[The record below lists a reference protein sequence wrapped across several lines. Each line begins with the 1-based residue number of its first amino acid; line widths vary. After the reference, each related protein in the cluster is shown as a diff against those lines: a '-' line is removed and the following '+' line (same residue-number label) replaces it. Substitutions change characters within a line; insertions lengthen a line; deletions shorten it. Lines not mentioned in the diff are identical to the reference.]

1 MQGRRGNDEE
11 TLDMSVDI
19 FEQMQATAAHMNSVE
34 RWSHGGISRSWNK
47 NSVLYVEYEDGAVFG
62 YTRDSDGDYVWK

>member
-1 MQGRRGNDEE
+1 MQGRRGTDDEA
-11 TLDMSVDI
+11 LDMSVDI

-34 RWSHGGISRSWNK
+34 CWSHGGISRSWNK

-62 YTRDSDGDYVWK
+62 YTRGSDGNYVWK